1 MNKQCPGCQRELPL
15 DAFYRNKSHADG
27 LTSHCKE
34 CHRADYLSRRETI
47 LANKKAKYHPHPK
60 PKIPVA
66 DGKKQCSTCGEIK
79 ERTTEF
85 FARARTFA
93 DGFHNQCKLCS
104 LAYREQHKADAKRRH
119 DEWNTRNPL
128 GPKRWRIKI
137 KAEMIAAYGGQC
149 MCCGDSHPEFLTLDH
164 IGGRTAENH
173 PWDLRQNGSSIYGKL
188 KKLGWP
194 KNAYRLM
201 CMNCNW
207 AIRWGDPCPHSL
219 SALSSHP

>member
-1 MNKQCPGCQRELPL
+1 MKEGTYYFRHRE
-15 DAFYRNKSHADG
+15 
-27 LTSHCKE
+27 E
-34 CHRADYLSRRETI
+34 I
-47 LANKKAKYHPHPK
+47 LAKKKAGYVAHPK
-60 PKIPVA
+60 VKVPVS
-66 DGKKQCSTCGEIK
+66 DGKKRCSSCGEEK
-79 ERTTEF
+79 EKTSIFFDRSRNTE
-85 FARARTFA
+85 
-93 DGFHNQCKLCS
+93 DGFTNQCKVCR
-104 LAYREQHKADAKRRH
+104 LAYREQHKDEAKRRR
-119 DEWNTRNPL
+119 DKFNAKDPL

-137 KAEMIAAYGGQC
+137 KAEMIAAYGGRC
-149 MCCGDSHPEFLTLDH
+149 VCCGDSHPEFLTLDH